1 MKRKANQKRAIVE
14 EISASLDDID
24 ARLTEL
30 LKKAHQLKAV
40 LHHVE
45 EAAARLPTA
54 ERLQQLREI
63 AGELATELGGATKTD
78 EAPAESPQ
86 PQGVKRVRPR

>member
-1 MKRKANQKRAIVE
+1 MKKKSKVKAAIVG
-14 EISASLDDID
+14 EIAASIDDVD

-45 EAAARLPTA
+45 EAASRLPTA
-54 ERLQQLREI
+54 EQLQQLREVVVN
-63 AGELATELGGATKTD
+63 GA
-78 EAPAESPQ
+78 
-86 PQGVKRVRPR
+86 